1 MTRRPYLQLA
11 VLLAAL
17 LVVAGCGSS
26 SKKTSSTGGASTTAP
41 STTAPTTTSA
51 PSTTSTPPGGAVGG
65 QKAVAACKSSIDRSP
80 QLTSSD
86 KAELKKVCAKAAS
99 GDVQAARKAAADVC
113 VKVAERAIPAGS
125 ARDQAVAACKK
136 TAQ

>member
-41 STTAPTTTSA
+41 STTAPTTSA
-51 PSTTSTPPGGAVGG
+51 PSTTSTPPGGAAGG

-113 VKVAERAIPAGS
+113 VKVAERAIPGGS

>member
-41 STTAPTTTSA
+41 STTAPTTSA

-125 ARDQAVAACKK
+125 ARDQAVAACEK